1 MMETLIMVMGTI
13 AASAAVLLFLAWCWG
28 YAL

>member
-1 MMETLIMVMGTI
+1 METLIMVIGTL